1 MANAFKNAGVALS
14 TTNATTLYQ
23 VPTGVNSSVV
33 HSIYIANVDGSN
45 SVNVNVEVSTDGAG
59 SANFFHV
66 AKTVPV
72 PADASLILD
81 KPINLF
87 NTSTASA
94 GDLIRVTASA
104 ASDLECL
111 LAYWRLLTNVLYWKN
126 NQ

>member
-14 TTNATTLYQ
+14 STNATTLYQ

-33 HSIYIANVDGSN
+33 HSIYIANVDGTN

-87 NTSTASA
+87 NSNTASV

-104 ASDLECL
+104 ASDLECFVSVL
-111 LAYWRLLTNVLYWKN
+111 EITN
-126 NQ
+126 